1 MTPRER
7 LQAALDEHHPRPVG
21 DPLYVPYWAKGAY
34 ARAHGTSY
42 TLEDG
47 SVVRAGEIMQMGT
60 GASRSASS
68 AAELPK
74 YRAGVERSS
83 EVPAVRPATPSR
95 DERPPAKEPD
105 AVAKLLREH
114 STPEQRRALCERYGI
129 DWTTIASAP
138 NPGVGSM
145 RLANALRKGLG

>member
-7 LQAALDEHHPRPVG
+7 LQAALAEHNPRPVG
-21 DPLYVPYWAKGAY
+21 DPHYVPYWAKGAY

-47 SVVRAGEIMQMGT
+47 SVVRGGEIAHMGT

-68 AAELPK
+68 AAELLK

-83 EVPAVRPATPSR
+83 EVPSVRPATLSR
-95 DERPPAKEPD
+95 SERPPAKEPD
-105 AVAKLLREH
+105 AVAKLLQEH
-114 STPEQRRALCERYGI
+114 RTPEQRRALCERHGI
-129 DWTTIASAP
+129 DWTTVTSAP

-145 RLANALRKGLG
+145 RLANALRRALG